1 VISLAGW
8 YSITYRVMSKDNQK
22 RFRWAEWGI
31 YLMGSATILV
41 LLLPEVFTNE
51 VGNALYVAH
60 MQHNLSYKV
69 YSGYQVLV
77 VCHERKFSLLRAVP
91 IANKLAKEGSP
102 MNTKYLVVLSEEQ
115 RQHLEKITSSGK
127 VPARQMKRAK
137 ILLKSD
143 VQTSWAY
150 ERIMEAFDVSAVTIA
165 KVRKTFVEQ
174 GLEVA
179 LQRKKPDREY
189 EHILDGE
196 GEAHLIALACSEP
209 PAGRAKWSLR
219 LLQDRF
225 VKLGHVDS
233 ISYETIRRV
242 LKKTNSSPG

>member
-1 VISLAGW
+1 
-8 YSITYRVMSKDNQK
+8 
-22 RFRWAEWGI
+22 
-31 YLMGSATILV
+31 
-41 LLLPEVFTNE
+41 
-51 VGNALYVAH
+51 
-60 MQHNLSYKV
+60 
-69 YSGYQVLV
+69 
-77 VCHERKFSLLRAVP
+77 
-91 IANKLAKEGSP
+91 
-102 MNTKYLVVLSEEQ
+102 MNTKYLVVLNEEQ

-127 VPARQMKRAK
+127 VPARQMKRAQ

-143 VQTSWAY
+143 VQVNWPY
-150 ERIMEAFDVSAVTIA
+150 ERMMEAFDVSAVTIA
-165 KVRKTFVEQ
+165 AVRKVFVEQ

-225 VKLGHVDS
+225 VKLGHADS

>member
-1 VISLAGW
+1 
-8 YSITYRVMSKDNQK
+8 
-22 RFRWAEWGI
+22 
-31 YLMGSATILV
+31 
-41 LLLPEVFTNE
+41 
-51 VGNALYVAH
+51 
-60 MQHNLSYKV
+60 
-69 YSGYQVLV
+69 
-77 VCHERKFSLLRAVP
+77 
-91 IANKLAKEGSP
+91 
-102 MNTKYLVVLSEEQ
+102 MNTKYKVVLNEEQ

-127 VPARQMKRAK
+127 VSARQMKRAQ

-143 VQTSWAY
+143 VQVNWPY

-165 KVRKTFVEQ
+165 VVRRAFVEQ
-174 GLEVA
+174 GLEAA

-189 EHILDGE
+189 EHVLDGE

-209 PAGRAKWSLR
+209 PAGRARWSLR
-219 LLQDRF
+219 LLKDRF